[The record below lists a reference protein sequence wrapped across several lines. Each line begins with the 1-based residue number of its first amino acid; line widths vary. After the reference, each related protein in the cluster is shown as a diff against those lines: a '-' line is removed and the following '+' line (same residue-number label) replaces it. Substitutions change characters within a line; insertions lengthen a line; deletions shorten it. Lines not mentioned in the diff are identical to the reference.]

1 MPSRLGAVEL
11 SQPTIQADRKKR
23 DDDAVQGVV
32 QRLTRGDLRSSRISV
47 RPSLLPFAHRPVMP
61 YAAVVSGS
69 FGRTD
74 WARKCLMQ
82 LRQHERISDSI
93 RRMQAVARS
102 FFR

>member
-74 WARKCLMQ
+74 WARKMRTKAASSLLPALDPCL
-82 LRQHERISDSI
+82 
-93 RRMQAVARS
+93 V
-102 FFR
+102 FCP